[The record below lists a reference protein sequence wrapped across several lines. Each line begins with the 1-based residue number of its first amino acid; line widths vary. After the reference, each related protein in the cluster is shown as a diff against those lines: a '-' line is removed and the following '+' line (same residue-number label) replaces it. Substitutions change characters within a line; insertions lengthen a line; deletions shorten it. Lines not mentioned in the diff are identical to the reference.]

1 MPAITDIKKKA
12 ADINPS
18 TKTGITKGC
27 HDPLPVKGVLGY
39 WWVVGA
45 MQRYCVPRTDLGQ
58 RVKKNKKKP
67 VLPASKNSN
76 PFQFQTFNSG
86 HGTVNPRLRCLV

>member
-27 HDPLPVKGVLGY
+27 HDPLPVKGVLGSG
-39 WWVVGA
+39 WVVGA

-58 RVKKNKKKP
+58 RVKQNK
-67 VLPASKNSN
+67 N
-76 PFQFQTFNSG
+76 PFCQRPKIQTPFNFRHLIVAMG
-86 HGTVNPRLRCLV
+86 L

>member
-58 RVKKNKKKP
+58 RVKQNKKTRFASVQKFKP
-67 VLPASKNSN
+67 LSISDI
-76 PFQFQTFNSG
+76 
-86 HGTVNPRLRCLV
+86 